1 MVRPQTNMERD
12 SFTAMNLTINDL
24 INELQQS
31 EIDRW
36 IEIFPVAS
44 SIVTLMVE
52 LEKLEKYTTRH
63 VKEF

>member
-1 MVRPQTNMERD
+1 
-12 SFTAMNLTINDL
+12 LK
-24 INELQQS
+24 QS

-52 LEKLEKYTTRH
+52 LEKLEQYIKRH
-63 VKEF
+63 KKQF